1 MTLGIF
7 SCTYWPFTWCLLP
20 IFKDWVFVLL
30 LNCKNSFYHL
40 AYKVCCEYFLP
51 VCGVLFYFV
60 KGVLQRVCKF
70 DEVLIIYQ
78 VFHSL
83 FIFFVCSRDLCQFP
97 GHKEFS
103 PIFFFWK
110 FYSFSFWNLGLWFKL
125 IFVYVV
131 RYESRFISL
140 PVDTQLFQHHL
151 LKSFLSPL
159 NYLGAFVKN
168 QLPICEWAYL
178 WAL

>member
-1 MTLGIF
+1 MGCLSCYWVVRILFIIQHTKCVVNIF
-7 SCTYWPFTWCLLP
+7 SQSVASFFIFLKMCYKKLVSNNLLG
-20 IFKDWVFVLL
+20 F
-30 LNCKNSFYHL
+30 SFI
-40 AYKVCCEYFLP
+40 VDGFC
-51 VCGVLFYFV
+51 VLFCF
-60 KGVLQRVCKF
+60 
-70 DEVLIIYQ
+70 
-78 VFHSL
+78 
-83 FIFFVCSRDLCQFP
+83 RDLCQFP

-140 PVDTQLFQHHL
+140 PLDTQLFQHHL
-151 LKSFLSPL
+151 LESFLSPL
-159 NYLGAFVKN
+159 NYLGAFVKS
-168 QLPICEWAYL
+168 QLPICEWAYF